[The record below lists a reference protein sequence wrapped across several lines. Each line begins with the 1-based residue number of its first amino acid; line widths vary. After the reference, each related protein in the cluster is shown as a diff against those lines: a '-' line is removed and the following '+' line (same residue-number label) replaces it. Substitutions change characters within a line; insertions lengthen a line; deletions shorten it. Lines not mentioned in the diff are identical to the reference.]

1 LRISDP
7 ARSSAARLGI
17 RNEPD
22 KLGDDDPRPFV
33 GVGGFAYDIVGL
45 EVGVGTTDDD
55 GVAGVGEEEAAET
68 ESDSGELSTS
78 SPTARLGERSS
89 TDGLLLGIGES
100 QGL

>member
-1 LRISDP
+1 MRISDP

-33 GVGGFAYDIVGL
+33 GVGGVAYDIVGL

-55 GVAGVGEEEAAET
+55 GVAGVGEEAAET

>member
-1 LRISDP
+1 MRISDP

-33 GVGGFAYDIVGL
+33 GVAYDIVGL

-100 QGL
+100 HGL